1 MADPQTVVEAST
13 LQMVGAGCF
22 GGLIGW
28 LLYSFNRQR
37 KEQPTLGDI
46 VTILG
51 AIAGTAVLALFP
63 ARTDLFGAYGIG
75 LAIGFV
81 LYFLTL
87 VIMVSV
93 SKNFTID
100 WFLDGRR
107 KKPADGFYVPTR
119 DEQAAAVNAPMGN
132 PGKQQPP
139 QG

>member
-1 MADPQTVVEAST
+1 
-13 LQMVGAGCF
+13 MVGAGCF

-51 AIAGTAVLALFP
+51 AIGGSAVLALFP
-63 ARTDLFGAYGIG
+63 ARSDLFGAYGIG
-75 LAIGFV
+75 LAIGFA

-87 VIMVSV
+87 VIMVKSTD
-93 SKNFTID
+93 NFTID

-107 KKPADGFYVPTR
+107 KKPVDPFYVPTR
-119 DEQAAAVNAPMGN
+119 DEQAAAVNAPMGD
-132 PGKQQPP
+132 GQQQKR

>member
-51 AIAGTAVLALFP
+51 AIGGSAVLALFP
-63 ARTDLFGAYGIG
+63 ARSDLFGAYGIG
-75 LAIGFV
+75 LAIGFA

-87 VIMVSV
+87 VIMVKSTD
-93 SKNFTID
+93 NFTID

-107 KKPADGFYVPTR
+107 KKPVDPFYVPTR
-119 DEQAAAVNAPMGN
+119 DEQAAAVNAPMGD
-132 PGKQQPP
+132 GQQQKR